1 MQYNQFKQ
9 IFNEMIF
16 EKSKADLLEKIA
28 NNPSRYIGLFRPT
41 KPKAKILQNLLQSH
55 EIRFGDAFEHAIEK
69 YLELKGCEILQ
80 KKYTLE
86 NGDVLDIDQCF
97 RRNEKVYFIEQKV
110 RDDHDSTKKRGQ
122 IDNFEKKLDLML
134 SKYPENELV
143 GIFYFID
150 LDLVKNKNFYTVE
163 LAKMTTDYGVETQIF
178 YGKPLF
184 DYLGYED
191 IWTEILDYL
200 KQWREEIPDLPEINF
215 DLDSNHTFEEIKNI
229 KPLYFRKLLENEE
242 IFNEIVLTLFPEK
255 TTLRLLLNYFE
266 DKPETIYR
274 TIANNLRNRI
284 TENQTDNRLDFIR
297 KAIIL
302 TVFLFMDGC
311 K

>member
-9 IFNEMIF
+9 IFNETIF

-28 NNPSRYIGLFRPT
+28 SNPSRYIGLFRPT

-55 EIRFGDAFEHAIEK
+55 EIRFGDAFEHAIEA
-69 YLELKGCEILQ
+69 YLRLKGCEILQ
-80 KKYTLE
+80 KKYTIA
-86 NGDVLDIDQCF
+86 NGDTLDIDQCF
-97 RRNEKVYFIEQKV
+97 KNGNKVYFIEQKV

-150 LDLVKNKNFYTVE
+150 HDFGKNKNFYTDE
-163 LAKMTTDYGVETQIF
+163 LAKMATDYGVETQIF
-178 YGKPLF
+178 YGKLLF
-184 DYLGYED
+184 DYLGYTD
-191 IWTEILDYL
+191 IWVEILDYL

-215 DLDSNHTFEEIKNI
+215 DLYANNTFEEVKNI

-242 IFNEIVLTLFPEK
+242 IFNEIVLTLFPQK
-255 TTLRLLLNYFE
+255 TTLNLLLSYFE
-266 DKPETIYR
+266 TKTETIYK
-274 TIANNLRNRI
+274 TIAANLRNR
-284 TENQTDNRLDFIR
+284 L
-297 KAIIL
+297 
-302 TVFLFMDGC
+302 
-311 K
+311 